1 MKHELLA
8 PAGNIEAGYAA
19 LYYGADA
26 VYLGLTKFSA
36 RAGAEN
42 FTYQELDEFTAY
54 AHSLGRKVYAA
65 VNTILT
71 DKEINELPEIIFW
84 LKKTHVDAVIIQD
97 LGVYYLLKKLAPEL
111 ELHASTQMAV
121 HNLEGAKFLYS
132 LGFKRVVLARELT
145 LKEIREIAKALPELD
160 LEVFVHGALC
170 YSYSGQCLFS
180 ALEYGK
186 SANRGRCVYPCRAE
200 YTYPSMEMDNQGRFE
215 TLKAHLFS
223 MKDLALEEDILK
235 IPALSLKI
243 EGRKKTPLYVAAVTN
258 YYRHILDG
266 EKELLNEAED
276 IKQIFA
282 RPWCQFHFNGKD
294 KDVIDKDFVGH
305 RGLAVGTVAKISKIG
320 GVDTVIF
327 KTAHDIERHDGLQ
340 IDVKGDEKPFG
351 FGIKALYNVHKPV
364 YEIKAGGFATVALP
378 EGHPHI
384 SVGEKVYLASAGA
397 VKKKYGYE
405 KPRPKTFMNTK
416 NLAVRVEISRTEIW
430 VMCDKVAV
438 SAKGLF
444 MPAQDITK
452 TENAVRE
459 AFAKTGG
466 SGYKFVEVTVD
477 NPDLRFA
484 PMSILND
491 LRRRLIEK
499 LDKEQTLEEIVL
511 PAVKKQKL
519 PRGHEPIEIHIRE
532 IDLSLTPECN
542 VNATPEMAMTWF
554 LLPLVCRQTKKL
566 KEIVRELYENGVR
579 RFVVNNYY
587 GFELLK
593 EYADVQIAAGSFLYV
608 MNKYA
613 AAALKDIGVRW
624 ATLAL
629 ESSAENMRSVVM
641 SAPVLMAQVTS
652 CFPPLFTSAVCV
664 RQNDCKHCD
673 HKLYQFPMRQNGREY
688 RVVCKD
694 CGVQVFASTPY
705 VREPV
710 DGVYGVINGV
720 N

>member
-71 DKEINELPEIIFW
+71 DKEIEELPEIIFW
-84 LKKTHVDAVIIQD
+84 LRKTHVDAVIIQD
-97 LGVYYLLKKLAPEL
+97 LGVYYLLRKLAPEI

-121 HNLEGAKFLYS
+121 HNLEGAKFLSS
-132 LGFKRVVLARELT
+132 LGFKRVVLARELS
-145 LKEIREIAKALPELD
+145 LKEIKEIAKALPDLD

-200 YTYPSMEMDNQGRFE
+200 YTYPNMEMDCRGKFA
-215 TLKAHLFS
+215 TLKSHLFS

-266 EKELLNEAED
+266 KKELLNEAED

-282 RPWCQFHFNGKD
+282 RPWCRFHFNGKD
-294 KDVIDKDFVGH
+294 KTVTDREFVGH
-305 RGLAVGTVAKISKIG
+305 RGLVVGTVAKISKIG
-320 GVDTVIF
+320 EADTVIF
-327 KTAHDIERHDGLQ
+327 KTAHDIGRHDGLQ
-340 IDVKGDEKPFG
+340 IDVQGDEKPFG

-364 YEIKAGGFATVALP
+364 YEIKAGQFATIALP
-378 EGHPHI
+378 EEHPHI

-405 KPRPKTFMNTK
+405 KPRPKTFMNTTD
-416 NLAVRVEISRTEIW
+416 LAVRVEIGHTEIW
-430 VMCDKVAV
+430 AMCDKAAVA
-438 SAKGLF
+438 AKGLF
-444 MPAQDITK
+444 MPAQDAKK

-459 AFAKTGG
+459 AFSKTGG
-466 SGYKFVEVTVD
+466 SGYKFTEVTVD

-499 LDKEQTLEEIVL
+499 LNEEETAEEIVL
-511 PAVKKQKL
+511 PQVKKQTL
-519 PRGHEPIEIHIRE
+519 PRGHEPVEIHVKK
-532 IDLSLTPECN
+532 IDLSMNTDYNVNETPEK
-542 VNATPEMAMTWF
+542 AMTWF

-566 KEIVRELYENGVR
+566 KEIVQKLYENGVR
-579 RFVVNNYY
+579 RFVVDNYY

-593 EYADVQIAAGSFLYV
+593 EFADVQIAAGSFLYV
-608 MNKYA
+608 MNRYA
-613 AAALKDIGVRW
+613 AAALKEMGVHW

-629 ESSAENMRSVVM
+629 ESSAENMRSVVQH
-641 SAPVLMAQVTS
+641 APVLMTQIVA
-652 CFPPLFTSAVCV
+652 CYPPLFTSAVCV
-664 RQNDCKHCD
+664 RQNDCQNCD
-673 HKLYQFPMRQNGREY
+673 HKLYQFPMRQNGKEY

-694 CGVQVFASTPY
+694 CQTQVFACEPY

-710 DGVYGVINGV
+710 GGVYGIISGIE
-720 N
+720 

>member
-26 VYLGLTKFSA
+26 VYLGLTKYSA

-54 AHSLGRKVYAA
+54 AHSLNRKVFVAL
-65 VNTILT
+65 NTILT
-71 DKEINELPEIIFW
+71 DKEIDELPEIIYW
-84 LKKTHVDAVIIQD
+84 LKKTRVDAVIIQD

-121 HNLEGAKFLYS
+121 HNLEGAKFLHS

-145 LKEIREIAKALPELD
+145 LKEIKEIAKALPDLD

-200 YTYPSMEMDNQGRFE
+200 YTYPSMEMDEQGRFE
-215 TLKAHLFS
+215 TLKSHLFS
-223 MKDLALEEDILK
+223 MKDLALEQDILK

-258 YYRHILDG
+258 YYRHILDDK
-266 EKELLNEAED
+266 KELLNEAED

-282 RPWCQFHFNGKD
+282 RPWCRFHFDGKD
-294 KDVIDKDFVGH
+294 KNVTDENFVGH
-305 RGLAVGTVAKISKIG
+305 RGLVVGTVAKISKVG
-320 GVDTVIF
+320 GADTVIF
-327 KTAHDIERHDGLQ
+327 KTTHDIERHDGLQ
-340 IDVKGDEKPFG
+340 IDVKGDERPFG

-364 YEIKAGGFATVALP
+364 YEIKAGQFATVELP
-378 EGHPHI
+378 EGHPRI
-384 SVGEKVYLASAGA
+384 SIGEKVYLASAGT

-405 KPRPKTFMNTK
+405 KPRPKVFMNTTD
-416 NLAVRVEISRTEIW
+416 LTVRVEIGRTEIW
-430 VMCDKVAV
+430 AMCDAAAV

-444 MPAQDITK
+444 MPAADVSK

-466 SGYKFVEVTVD
+466 SGYKFTEITIA

-491 LRRRLIEK
+491 LRRRLIEA
-499 LDKEQTLEEIVL
+499 LNNLQTAEPMTL
-511 PAVKKQKL
+511 PLLKCVDL
-519 PRGHEPIEIHIRE
+519 PRKHEPVEILIKQL
-532 IDLSLTPECN
+532 DLSSKFDFDVHSTPK
-542 VNATPEMAMTWF
+542 AAMTWF

-566 KEIVRELYENGVR
+566 KEVVRHLYECGAR
-579 RFVVNNYY
+579 HFVVDNYY

-593 EYADVQIAAGSFLYV
+593 NLPDVQIAAGSFLYV
-608 MNKYA
+608 MNRYA
-613 AAALKDIGVRW
+613 AAALKEIGVRW

-629 ESSAENMRSVVM
+629 ESSAENMRSVVKN
-641 SAPVLMAQVTS
+641 SPLLMAQVV
-652 CFPPLFTSAVCV
+652 CCYPPLFTSAVCV
-664 RQNDCKHCD
+664 RQNDCQHCD
-673 HKLYQFPMRQNGREY
+673 HLPYRFPMKQNGKEY
-688 RVVCKD
+688 TVVCKD
-694 CGVQVFASTPY
+694 CQVQVFPKEAY

-710 DGVYGVINGV
+710 SGVYGIINGV
-720 N
+720 D

>member
-26 VYLGLTKFSA
+26 VYLGLTKYSA

-54 AHSLGRKVYAA
+54 AHSLSKKVYVA

-71 DKEINELPEIIFW
+71 DKEIEELPEIIYW

-97 LGVYYLLKKLAPEL
+97 LGVYYLFKKLAPEI

-145 LKEIREIAKALPELD
+145 LREIREIAKALPNLD

-200 YTYPSMEMDNQGRFE
+200 YTYPSMEMDNKGRFE
-215 TLKAHLFS
+215 TLKSHLFS
-223 MKDLALEEDILK
+223 MKDLALEQDILK

-266 EKELLNEAED
+266 EKELLDEAED

-282 RPWCQFHFNGKD
+282 RPWCQFHFNGKN

-305 RGLAVGTVAKISKIG
+305 RGLVVGTVAKISKIG
-320 GVDTVIF
+320 DVDTVIF
-327 KTAHDIERHDGLQ
+327 KTTHDIERHDGLQ
-340 IDVKGDEKPFG
+340 IDVKGSERPFG

-364 YEIKAGGFATVALP
+364 YEIKIGQYATVALP
-378 EGHPHI
+378 EEHPHI
-384 SVGEKVYLASAGA
+384 SVGEKVYLASAGT
-397 VKKKYGYE
+397 VKKKYSYQ
-405 KPRPKTFMNTK
+405 KPRPKTFMNTTDVS
-416 NLAVRVEISRTEIW
+416 VRVEIGRTEIW
-430 VMCDKVAV
+430 AMCDKAAV

-459 AFAKTGG
+459 AFSKTGG
-466 SGYKFVEVTVD
+466 SGYKFTEIVID

-484 PMSILND
+484 PMSVLND
-491 LRRRLIEK
+491 LRRRLIEE
-499 LDKEQTLEEIVL
+499 LNAGQTVEEIVL
-511 PAVKKQKL
+511 PPVKKQTL
-519 PRGHEPIEIHIRE
+519 PRGHEPIEIKIKK
-532 IDLSLTPECN
+532 IDLSLKSDYN

-554 LLPLVCRQTKKL
+554 LLPLVCRQTQKL

-579 RFVVNNYY
+579 RFVVDNYY

-593 EYADVQIAAGSFLYV
+593 EFADVQIAAGSFLYV
-608 MNKYA
+608 MNRYA
-613 AAALKDIGVRW
+613 AAALREIGVKW

-629 ESSAENMRSVVM
+629 ESGAENMRSVVQH
-641 SAPVLMAQVTS
+641 APLLMTQVIA
-652 CFPPLFTSAVCV
+652 CYPPLFTSAVCV
-664 RQNDCKHCD
+664 RQNDCQHCD
-673 HKLYQFPMRQNGREY
+673 RLPYRFPMRQGGKEY
-688 RVVCKD
+688 TVVCED
-694 CGVQVFASTPY
+694 CGVQVFAKDAY
-705 VREPV
+705 VREAV
-710 DGVYGVINGV
+710 TGVYGIINGFE
-720 N
+720 

>member
-54 AHSLGRKVYAA
+54 AHSLERKVFVAL
-65 VNTILT
+65 NTILT
-71 DKEINELPEIIFW
+71 ENEIEELPEIIHW
-84 LKKTHVDAVIIQD
+84 LKKTRVDAVILQD
-97 LGVYYLLKKLAPEL
+97 LGVYYMLKKLAPEI

-121 HNLEGAKFLYS
+121 HNLEGAKFLYE

-145 LKEIREIAKALPELD
+145 LKEIKEIAKALPDLD

-200 YTYPSMEMDNQGRFE
+200 YTYPKLEINKMGHFDA
-215 TLKAHLFS
+215 LKSHLFS
-223 MKDLALEEDILK
+223 MKDLALEDEILK

-266 EKELLNEAED
+266 QKELLNEAED

-282 RPWCQFHFNGKD
+282 RPWCKFHFNGND
-294 KDVIDKDFVGH
+294 KNVTDQDFVGH
-305 RGLAVGTVAKISKIG
+305 RGLVVGTVAKVSKIKEA
-320 GVDTVIF
+320 DTVIF
-327 KTAHDIERHDGLQ
+327 KTTHDIERHDGLQ
-340 IDVKGDEKPFG
+340 IDVKGDERPFG

-364 YEIKAGGFATVALP
+364 YEIKAGAFATVELP
-378 EGHPHI
+378 EEHPHI

-397 VKKKYGYE
+397 VKKKYAYE
-405 KPRPKTFMNTK
+405 KPRPKVFMNT
-416 NLAVRVEISRTEIW
+416 NDLAVRVEIGRTEIW
-430 VMCDKVAV
+430 AMCDKTAV

-444 MPAQDITK
+444 MPAQDVKK
-452 TENAVRE
+452 TEDAVRE

-466 SGYKFVEVTVD
+466 SGYKFVEITID

-491 LRRRLIEK
+491 LRRRLIEA
-499 LDKEQTLEEIVL
+499 LNEENTPEILQL
-511 PAVKKQKL
+511 PALKHVRA
-519 PRGHEPIEIHIRE
+519 PRGQEPIDIRVKR
-532 IDLSLTPECN
+532 IDLKSKPNTDLN
-542 VNATPEMAMTWF
+542 YVPEMAMTWF
-554 LLPLVCRQTKKL
+554 LLPMVCRNTKKL
-566 KEIVRELYENGVR
+566 KEVVRAFYDCGARHFMVD
-579 RFVVNNYY
+579 NYY

-593 EYADVQIAAGSFLYV
+593 AFPDVQIAAGSFLYV
-608 MNKYA
+608 MNRYA
-613 AAALKDIGVRW
+613 AAALKDMGVRW
-624 ATLAL
+624 AMPAL
-629 ESSAENMRSVVM
+629 ESPVENMRLLVQH
-641 SAPVLMAQVTS
+641 APLLMVQAVS

-664 RQNDCKHCD
+664 RQNDCKNCD
-673 HKLYQFPMRQNGREY
+673 HELYQFPLRRGGKEY

-694 CGVQVFASTPY
+694 CQTQVFSSEPY

-710 DGVYGVINGV
+710 GGLYGIIEKID
-720 N
+720 

>member
-54 AHSLGRKVYAA
+54 AHSLKRKVYVAL
-65 VNTILT
+65 NTILT
-71 DKEINELPEIIFW
+71 EKEIEELPEIIGW
-84 LKKTHVDAVIIQD
+84 LKKTRVDAVIIQD
-97 LGVYYLLKKLAPEL
+97 LGVYYLLKKLAPEI

-121 HNLEGAKFLYS
+121 HNLEGAKFLQS

-145 LKEIREIAKALPELD
+145 LKEIKDIAKALPDLD

-186 SANRGRCVYPCRAE
+186 SANRGKCAYPCRAE
-200 YTYPSMEMDNQGRFE
+200 YTYPDMQINGEGRFDA
-215 TLKAHLFS
+215 LKAHLFS
-223 MKDLALEEDILK
+223 MKDLALEEDVLK

-266 EKELLNEAED
+266 KKGLLNEAED

-282 RPWCQFHFNGKD
+282 RPWCKFHFNGKD
-294 KDVIDKDFVGH
+294 KNVTDKDFVGH
-305 RGLAVGTVAKISKIG
+305 RGLLLGTVAKISKVNG
-320 GVDTVIF
+320 ADTVIF
-327 KTAHDIERHDGLQ
+327 KTLHDVSRHDGLQ

-364 YEIKAGGFATVALP
+364 FEIKAGQFATIELP
-378 EGHPHI
+378 EEHPHI
-384 SVGEKVYLASAGA
+384 SVGENVYLASAGA

-405 KPRPKTFMNTK
+405 KPRPKTFMNTTDLTVK
-416 NLAVRVEISRTEIW
+416 VEIGHTEIW
-430 VMCDKVAV
+430 AMCEGAAV

-444 MPAQDITK
+444 MPAMNVDK
-452 TENAVRE
+452 VESAVKE

-466 SGYKFVEVTVD
+466 TGYKFAAIEIA
-477 NPDLRFA
+477 NPDKRFA

-491 LRRRLIEK
+491 LRRRLIDALNEVQNTEPMQLPK
-499 LDKEQTLEEIVL
+499 LVR
-511 PAVKKQKL
+511 QKM
-519 PRGHEPIEIHIRE
+519 PRGEEPVDIIVKR
-532 IDLSLTPECN
+532 LSLSSVPDNNANFVPER
-542 VNATPEMAMTWF
+542 AMTWYQ
-554 LLPLVCRQTKKL
+554 LPLVCRQTKKL
-566 KEIVRELYENGVR
+566 KEVIRLFYESGAR
-579 RFVVNNYY
+579 RFIVDNYY

-593 EYADVQIAAGSFLYV
+593 EFPDVRIAAGSFLYV
-608 MNKYA
+608 MNSYA
-613 AAALKDIGVRW
+613 AAALKDMGAKW

-629 ESSAENMRSVVM
+629 ESSAENMQEVVRH
-641 SAPVLMAQVTS
+641 APLLMVQVVS
-652 CFPPLFTSAVCV
+652 GFPPLFTSAVCV
-664 RQNDCKHCD
+664 RQNDCQHCD
-673 HKLYQFPMRQNGREY
+673 KQLYRFPMRQNGKEY
-688 RVVCKD
+688 SVVCQD
-694 CGVQVFASTPY
+694 CQVQVFAAKAY

-710 DGVYGVINGV
+710 AGVYGVINGF
-720 N
+720 